1 MKNFSTK
8 KRLLAPVAQALAL
21 TTILFSTACEQT
33 EQPSRVPAVPVPEN
47 CRDVSDLSP
56 EGIARI
62 LSELPITSGQ
72 VREVYD
78 AVTASSSNG
87 YDEEYPSPTSFP
99 VPAQESGTNCSR
111 PDPPLNIP
119 PLWPVFSPR
128 HLLRRGRALF
138 RMPFQPPDYRSTG
151 HIRRTG
157 TACQCL

>member
-1 MKNFSTK
+1 M
-8 KRLLAPVAQALAL
+8 AQALAL

-87 YDEEYPSPTSFP
+87 YDEEYPFSNLFSCPG
-99 VPAQESGTNCSR
+99 SGVG
-111 PDPPLNIP
+111 DE
-119 PLWPVFSPR
+119 
-128 HLLRRGRALF
+128 LLKT
-138 RMPFQPPDYRSTG
+138 RS
-151 HIRRTG
+151 
-157 TACQCL
+157 AVL